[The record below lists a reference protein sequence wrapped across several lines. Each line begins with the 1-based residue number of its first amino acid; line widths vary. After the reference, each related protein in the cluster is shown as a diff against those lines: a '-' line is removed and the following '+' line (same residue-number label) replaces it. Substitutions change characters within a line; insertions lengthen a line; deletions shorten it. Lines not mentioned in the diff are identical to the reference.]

1 VGELVVLRGLC
12 LKEWIKGNGRGG
24 GKNGGE
30 IKRTR
35 WLRMG
40 DRKERDDEIVEER
53 RRRKTEK

>member
-1 VGELVVLRGLC
+1 MLRGLC